1 MLREFFARA
10 VARTLDAT
18 SLESYAEM
26 LAGHIRKEERQLFET
41 MQSLM
46 SPEALAIVGADLE
59 AAMKDC
65 ATTCTMPDVSK
76 RPPSK

>member
-1 MLREFFARA
+1 ML
-10 VARTLDAT
+10 V
-18 SLESYAEM
+18 
-26 LAGHIRKEERQLFET
+26 GHIRKEERQLFET

-46 SPEALAIVGADLE
+46 SPEALATVGADLE

-65 ATTCTMPDVSK
+65 TTTCAMPDVSR